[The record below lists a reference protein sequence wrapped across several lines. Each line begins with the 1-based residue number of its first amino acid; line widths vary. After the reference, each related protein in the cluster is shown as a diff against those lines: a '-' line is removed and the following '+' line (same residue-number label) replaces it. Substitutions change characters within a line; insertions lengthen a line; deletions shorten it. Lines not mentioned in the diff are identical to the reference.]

1 MRKLTTQAGFLAIAT
16 IATFLFCIEAHSVL
30 AQEAVSTT
38 TSSSASTTS
47 SSATA
52 TGSSGSA
59 ASSSAAATTSSAA
72 GPALSGPSGT
82 GIFAPSPVQIT
93 LSVTSGY
100 DDNVNTAP
108 GGEQASS
115 FTTGRAVLS
124 YDFGNPRLQLSV
136 AANGGGT
143 YYYQHIANQNYDIDL
158 LLGFEIKYKASPRL
172 SLGSSILVSYLTEPS
187 FNYGVGVNTRNGNYF
202 YTTDKFFA
210 TYEWARRFSTRT
222 TYTFDAV
229 NYDNNSIGA
238 LANRVENTFG
248 NEFLFQL
255 VPTTKLVAEYRF
267 GIVSYETALLDST
280 THFVL
285 GGLDHTFNPRLTGSV
300 RGGAEFR
307 SFDNDGDRI
316 GPYFEGTVNYAL
328 GKRTSVSWTNRYGIE
343 EPNILGAQS
352 RTTFRTGLQVKC
364 DLTSRISSSLD
375 AYYEHSDY
383 HGSVSSSVP
392 STSFAED
399 SVDLALSLRYAITRS
414 LRIQAGYNHTE
425 VTSEMASRE
434 YSRNSVSGG
443 LNFTF

>member
-1 MRKLTTQAGFLAIAT
+1 MRKLTIQAGFMV
-16 IATFLFCIEAHSVL
+16 IATFLFCIESRSVL

-59 ASSSAAATTSSAA
+59 VSSSAGATTSSAA
-72 GPALSGPSGT
+72 STSLSGGPSGT

-93 LSVTSGY
+93 TSLTAGY

-108 GGEQASS
+108 GGQQASS
-115 FTTGRAVLS
+115 FTTGHAVLA
-124 YDFGNPRLQLSV
+124 YDFGDPRLQLSL
-136 AANGGGT
+136 AASGGGT

-158 LLGFEIKYKASPRL
+158 LLGLEIKYKASPRL
-172 SLGSSILVSYLTEPS
+172 NLGSSILLSYLTEPS

-202 YTTDKFFA
+202 YTTDKFFVS
-210 TYEWARRFSTRT
+210 YEWARRFSTRT
-222 TYTFDAV
+222 TYTFGAV
-229 NYDNNSIGA
+229 NYDNNAIGA
-238 LANRVENTFG
+238 FSNRVENTFG
-248 NEFLFQL
+248 SEFLFQL
-255 VPTTKLVAEYRF
+255 APTSNLVAEYRF

-285 GGLDHTFNPRLTGSV
+285 GGLDHTFNPRLSATL

-307 SFDNDGDRI
+307 SFDNDGERI
-316 GPYFEGTVNYAL
+316 GPYFEGSVNYAL

-364 DLTSRISSSLD
+364 DLTSRITSSLA
-375 AYYEHSDY
+375 AYYDHSDY
-383 HGSVSSSVP
+383 HGSVSSSFP
-392 STSFAED
+392 SASFAED
-399 SVDLALSLRYAITRS
+399 SIDIALAFRYAITRYFGV
-414 LRIQAGYNHTE
+414 QAQYNHTE
-425 VTSEMASRE
+425 VTSDMASRE
-434 YSRNSVSGG
+434 YSRNRVSGG